1 MNEYNKKMTKRLNQR
16 LLDFEKQGLTNS
28 RQYNYIIGQAKL
40 HGALTNSKSGKLRI
54 SENSDMSASDLN
66 ELSKTK
72 TANKIIKEKQAK
84 LRAEGNDAD
93 RQSAIDALNEEGEL
107 SAWVENNLDSI
118 YNLQQEFPEASFLHD
133 MLKKGDTRHL
143 SYSQIWDRIHE
154 FEKARDKWR
163 NPENGEIRSEHNF
176 MRFTERWNSGDNYDG
191 VPFS

>member
-1 MNEYNKKMTKRLNQR
+1 MQRYNKKMTKRLNQR

>member
-54 SENSDMSASDLN
+54 SENSDMTASDLN

-118 YNLQQEFPEASFLHD
+118 YNLQQEFPEATFLHD

>member
-93 RQSAIDALNEEGEL
+93 RQSAIDALNEEGKL

>member
-1 MNEYNKKMTKRLNQR
+1 MNEYNKRMTKRLNQR

-28 RQYNYIIGQAKL
+28 RQYNYIIEQAKL
-40 HGALTNSKSGKLRI
+40 HGALTNSKSGKMRI

-66 ELSKTK
+66 ALSKTK

-84 LRAEGNDAD
+84 MRAEGGDAD
-93 RQSAIDALNEEGEL
+93 RQSAIDALNAEGALED
-107 SAWVENNLDSI
+107 WVSNNLDSI

-133 MLKKGDTRHL
+133 MLKNGDTRHL
-143 SYSQIWDRIHE
+143 SYSQIWERIRE
-154 FEKARDKWR
+154 FEKARDAWR

-176 MRFTERWNSGDNYDG
+176 MRFTERWESDDNYDG

>member
-1 MNEYNKKMTKRLNQR
+1 MNEYNKRMTKRLNQR

-54 SENSDMSASDLN
+54 SENSDMTASDLN

-154 FEKARDKWR
+154 FEKARDAWR

-176 MRFTERWNSGDNYDG
+176 MRFAERWNDNDN
-191 VPFS
+191 FDT

>member
-54 SENSDMSASDLN
+54 SENSDMTASDLN

-176 MRFTERWNSGDNYDG
+176 MRFTERWESGDNYDD